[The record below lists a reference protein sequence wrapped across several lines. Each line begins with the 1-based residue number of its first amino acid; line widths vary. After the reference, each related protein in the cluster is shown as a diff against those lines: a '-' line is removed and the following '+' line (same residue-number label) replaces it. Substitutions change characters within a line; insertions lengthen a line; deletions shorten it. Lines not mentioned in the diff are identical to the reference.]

1 MRGKRPLEGWP
12 MEEAIIEAL
21 QKGKASFSQSDFL
34 ACQEDY
40 DAANYPEASWAP
52 PREEHDGEWRDFES
66 SLEIFRR
73 RPDVAYTPLRE
84 RKRHCK
90 K

>member
-1 MRGKRPLEGWP
+1 

-34 ACQEDY
+34 ARRQEDY
-40 DAANYPEASWAP
+40 EAADYPEANWAP
-52 PREEHDGEWRDFES
+52 PREEHDGERRDFES

-73 RPDVAYTPLRE
+73 GPDVAYAPLRE
-84 RKRHCK
+84 RKCHCK